1 MAKVKNEHKKTVV
14 CGMSA
19 EEKEELRVA
28 ADAQYMS
35 MSGYTRKAV
44 REKLDGGCNEPAVM
58 LNLVDLTQK
67 ISGLKGKIP
76 DEDYESL
83 QENIANIM
91 ILKGGNEHAYF

>member
-1 MAKVKNEHKKTVV
+1 MAKVKNEHKKTVA

-91 ILKGGNEHAYF
+91 ILKGGK

>member
-1 MAKVKNEHKKTVV
+1 
-14 CGMSA
+14 
-19 EEKEELRVA
+19 
-28 ADAQYMS
+28 

-91 ILKGGNEHAYF
+91 ILKGGK

>member
-1 MAKVKNEHKKTVV
+1 MAKVKNEHKKTVA

-58 LNLVDLTQK
+58 LSLVDLTQK

-91 ILKGGNEHAYF
+91 ILKLGIEKLF

>member
-1 MAKVKNEHKKTVV
+1 MAKVKNEHKKTVA

-58 LNLVDLTQK
+58 LNLVELTQK
-67 ISGLKGKIP
+67 IGGLKGKIP
-76 DEDYESL
+76 DEEYESL

-91 ILKGGNEHAYF
+91 ILKGGN